1 MRALTT
7 VCLLF
12 VLLALGG
19 CAPVIH
25 FEVTRAPVW
34 DTDGVSRIAVMPFE
48 HGAGTNERQI
58 AVHLAAEAAGH
69 VLGTGRFTL
78 VPDTVIQGLRAA
90 GAGIEEHVDA
100 LLTGKVIEVRGR
112 DSTYSERRYHRDTV
126 VTVYNREAALTVSYS
141 LELTRGGSVVVDKT
155 RAGRAGDTQYSYYRL
170 KSMQRLLQECSVLS
184 GLAAGLAPYTVIE
197 TRALMA
203 ERSKDKV
210 LRREMKGAAA
220 HVKRRDYGAA
230 LGAYKKI
237 YGEFGT
243 FAAVYNASVM
253 HEALGETRAAIELME
268 RAAKETGDP
277 EAQSRIARLNRRLQ
291 REEMPE
297 SDREAAERA
306 DKAVAHASGE
316 ALGVLS
322 PRVRVW
328 IVNTERREREQAAAA
343 ADGIAAAL
351 ARKGVI
357 IVDRENAGVIETEL
371 MQVSGGLSDS
381 DILNAG
387 SRVGA
392 GVIIVVTAPGTGIM
406 RRLQIRILD
415 VEKGV
420 PVFQSG
426 LDSNWNI

>member
-1 MRALTT
+1 
-7 VCLLF
+7 
-12 VLLALGG
+12 
-19 CAPVIH
+19 
-25 FEVTRAPVW
+25 
-34 DTDGVSRIAVMPFE
+34 
-48 HGAGTNERQI
+48 
-58 AVHLAAEAAGH
+58 
-69 VLGTGRFTL
+69 
-78 VPDTVIQGLRAA
+78 LRAA

-351 ARKGVI
+351 ARKGVV